1 LSTIIPKKY
10 VPVKEKIG
18 YSLGDVASV
27 LYWQTIS
34 LYLLYFYTDVFGI
47 TAAAAGTMILVA
59 RIWDGINDPLM
70 GMLADRTKTKW
81 GRFRPYL
88 IWMSIPLAV
97 IGVFTFSVPDYD
109 YGGKLIY
116 AYITYILLMTLY
128 TAINI
133 PYSSLL
139 GVISPDRAERTS
151 VSQFKYI
158 GAYVGGLII
167 SAALLPMTIYL
178 GSGDEAQGW
187 QTSMIIIGVMAIGLF
202 FLTFAS
208 TNERVQPIQREPTS
222 IKRDLK
228 DLLANR
234 EWFVLL
240 LATLFLYL
248 VTSTGMVISTYYFKY
263 YVGDQLINFPGI
275 EGSFGFAELTSLFN
289 SLAMIFSII
298 GVLCVKWFVDRYGK
312 KKTFVLSL
320 SVGAGTMLPYYFLTP
335 ESLWLIMVLKIIS
348 SFALGPISVILW
360 AMYADTADFSEWK
373 TGRRATG
380 LVFSASTMSQKIAW
394 ALGTALSGWL
404 LTSIGFEPNVE
415 QSEQV
420 IAGIKALMSTIPA
433 TAGLISIIM
442 ILFYKLD
449 RKKMNNIEQELQV
462 RRGAID
468 E

>member
-1 LSTIIPKKY
+1 MIPKKY

>member
-1 LSTIIPKKY
+1 MY

-70 GMLADRTKTKW
+70 GMLADRTQTKW

-88 IWMSIPLAV
+88 IWMSVPLA
-97 IGVFTFSVPDYD
+97 ILGVLTFTVPDFD
-109 YGGKLIY
+109 YGGKLAY

-128 TAINI
+128 SAINI

-139 GVISPDRAERTS
+139 GIISPNRSERTS

-167 SAALLPMTIYL
+167 SAALLPMTVYL
-178 GSGDEAQGW
+178 GAGDESKGW
-187 QTSMIIIGVMAIGLF
+187 QISMIIVGLMAIGLF
-202 FLTFAS
+202 FLTFIS
-208 TNERVQPIQREPTS
+208 TNERVQPIVKERTS
-222 IKRDLK
+222 IKRDVK
-228 DLLANR
+228 DLFRNR
-234 EWFVLL
+234 EWFILL

-248 VTSTGMVISTYYFKY
+248 VTSTSMVISTYYFKY
-263 YVGDQLINFPGI
+263 YVGEHQINFPGV
-275 EGSFGFAELTSLFN
+275 EGSYGYAELTSLFN
-289 SLAMIFSII
+289 SLSMIFSIL
-298 GVLCVKWFVDRYGK
+298 GVVCVKWFVDRYGK
-312 KKTFVLSL
+312 IKTFILSL
-320 SVGAGTMLPYYFLTP
+320 SFGAGTMLPYYFLTP
-335 ESLWLIMVLKIIS
+335 ESLWLIMVMKIIS

-360 AMYADTADFSEWK
+360 AMYADTADYSEWK
-373 TGRRATG
+373 TKRRATG

-394 ALGTALSGWL
+394 ALGTAISGWL
-404 LTSIGFEPNVE
+404 LTAIGFEPNVD

-420 IAGIKALMSTIPA
+420 ITGIKALMSTIPA
-433 TAGLISIIM
+433 TAGVLSIIM

-449 RKKMNNIEQELQV
+449 RKKMNKIEEELQL
-462 RRGAID
+462 RRGVID
-468 E
+468 A

>member
-1 LSTIIPKKY
+1 
-10 VPVKEKIG
+10 
-18 YSLGDVASV
+18 
-27 LYWQTIS
+27 
-34 LYLLYFYTDVFGI
+34 
-47 TAAAAGTMILVA
+47 
-59 RIWDGINDPLM
+59 
-70 GMLADRTKTKW
+70 
-81 GRFRPYL
+81 
-88 IWMSIPLAV
+88 
-97 IGVFTFSVPDYD
+97 
-109 YGGKLIY
+109 
-116 AYITYILLMTLY
+116 
-128 TAINI
+128 
-133 PYSSLL
+133 
-139 GVISPDRAERTS
+139 
-151 VSQFKYI
+151 
-158 GAYVGGLII
+158 
-167 SAALLPMTIYL
+167 
-178 GSGDEAQGW
+178 
-187 QTSMIIIGVMAIGLF
+187 
-202 FLTFAS
+202 
-208 TNERVQPIQREPTS
+208 
-222 IKRDLK
+222 
-228 DLLANR
+228 
-234 EWFVLL
+234 
-240 LATLFLYL
+240 
-248 VTSTGMVISTYYFKY
+248 MVISTYYFKY

>member
-1 LSTIIPKKY
+1 MIPKKY

-275 EGSFGFAELTSLFN
+275 EG
-289 SLAMIFSII
+289 
-298 GVLCVKWFVDRYGK
+298 
-312 KKTFVLSL
+312 
-320 SVGAGTMLPYYFLTP
+320 
-335 ESLWLIMVLKIIS
+335 
-348 SFALGPISVILW
+348 
-360 AMYADTADFSEWK
+360 
-373 TGRRATG
+373 
-380 LVFSASTMSQKIAW
+380 
-394 ALGTALSGWL
+394 
-404 LTSIGFEPNVE
+404 
-415 QSEQV
+415 
-420 IAGIKALMSTIPA
+420 
-433 TAGLISIIM
+433 
-442 ILFYKLD
+442 
-449 RKKMNNIEQELQV
+449 
-462 RRGAID
+462 
-468 E
+468 

>member
-1 LSTIIPKKY
+1 MSTIIPKKY

>member
-1 LSTIIPKKY
+1 MSTIIPKKY

-394 ALGTALSGWL
+394 SLGTALSGWL

>member
-1 LSTIIPKKY
+1 MSTIIPKKY

-360 AMYADTADFSEWK
+360 AMYADTADFREGK
-373 TGRRATG
+373 TGRHATG

>member
-1 LSTIIPKKY
+1 MNAIPSKNH
-10 VPVKEKIG
+10 VPIKEKIG

-59 RIWDGINDPLM
+59 RIWDGVNDPLM

-88 IWMSIPLAV
+88 VWMSIPMAF
-97 IGVFTFSVPDYD
+97 IGVLTFSVPDFD

-139 GVISPDRAERTS
+139 GVISPNRFERTS

-167 SAALLPMTIYL
+167 SALLLPMTVYL
-178 GSGDEAQGW
+178 GSGDETQGW
-187 QTSMIIIGVMAIGLF
+187 QTSMIIVGILAVGLF

-208 TNERVQPIQREPTS
+208 TNERVQPIKKESVS
-222 IKRDLK
+222 IKRDLR
-228 DLLANR
+228 DLLQNR
-234 EWFVLL
+234 EWFILL

-248 VTSTGMVISTYYFKY
+248 VTSTSMVISTYYFKY
-263 YVGDQLINFPGI
+263 YVGEHQINFPGI
-275 EGSFGFAELTSLFN
+275 EGAYGYAELTSLFN
-289 SLAMIFSII
+289 SLAMIFSIL
-298 GVLCVKWFVDRYGK
+298 GVVCVKWVVNRLGK
-312 KKTFVLSL
+312 KKTFILSL
-320 SVGAGTMLPYYFLTP
+320 CFGAGTMLPYYFLTP
-335 ESLWLIMVLKIIS
+335 ESLWLIMVMKIVS
-348 SFALGPISVILW
+348 SFSLGPISVILW
-360 AMYADTADFSEWK
+360 AMYADTADYSEWR
-373 TGRRATG
+373 TERRATG

-394 ALGTALSGWL
+394 ALGTAISGWL
-404 LTSIGFEPNVE
+404 LTAIGFEPNVE
-415 QSEQV
+415 QTDKV
-420 IAGIKALMSTIPA
+420 ITGIRALMSTIPA
-433 TAGLISIIM
+433 GAGVLSIVM

-449 RKKMNNIEQELQV
+449 RNKMNKIEQELQL
-462 RRGAID
+462 RRGKID
-468 E
+468 D

>member
-1 LSTIIPKKY
+1 MSTIIPKKY

-88 IWMSIPLAV
+88 IWMSILLAV